1 LPHFL
6 KKYGFA
12 VLFSKV
18 RFCHTFFKS
27 VYMLETVPL
36 RYIPKRLTRKDK
48 LLQRQMLKKS
58 RKLYKQGKYFT
69 RKPLKSYKHQT
80 SKHILKARRLYKI
93 KNITPSRELAKKT
106 GCSLAALEKI
116 VSKGEGAYFSSG
128 SRPNQ
133 TGQSWGLA
141 RLASAVTGG
150 KAAAVDFKI
159 ITEGCNKHKHA
170 YRLAKKA
177 KNNYKNGIPKVK
189 L

>member
-1 LPHFL
+1 M
-6 KKYGFA
+6 YE
-12 VLFSKV
+12 V
-18 RFCHTFFKS
+18 
-27 VYMLETVPL
+27 VPL

-58 RKLYKQGKYFT
+58 RKLYKKGKYFT

-93 KNITPSRELAKKT
+93 QNITPSNELAKKT
-106 GCSLAALEKI
+106 GCSLKALKKI
-116 VSKGEGAYFSSG
+116 VQKGQGAYFSSG

-133 TGQSWGLA
+133 TGHSWGLA

-159 ITEGCNKHKHA
+159 IAEGCDKNKLA
-170 YRLAKKA
+170 YRLAKKS
-177 KNNYKNGIPKVK
+177 YKHGVPHVK

>member
-1 LPHFL
+1 M
-6 KKYGFA
+6 
-12 VLFSKV
+12 SK
-18 RFCHTFFKS
+18 S
-27 VYMLETVPL
+27 VPL

-69 RKPLKSYKHQT
+69 RKPLKSYKHKT

-93 KNITPSRELAKKT
+93 DNITPSSELAKKT
-106 GCSLAALEKI
+106 GCSLATLQKI

-150 KAAAVDFKI
+150 KAAAVDFKLI
-159 ITEGCNKHKHA
+159 EHGCNKRKPA
-170 YRLAKKA
+170 FRLAKKA
-177 KNNYKNGIPKVK
+177 KKNYKHRVPHVQ